1 MFAVRF
7 DPNSVVE
14 ETVQEQEISSLPVKR
29 SREEENESSED
40 SEEEVVNESLEEDE
54 EEVSEDDGS
63 SSSAAEDA
71 DGDVEMGE
79 MQEMPKKHSSVM
91 SRFKQTISLQDK
103 ISPDATVEEDGE
115 LQEEETAQ
123 KTLEQIPQPA
133 IVRDHLSK
141 QTASEHKS
149 VAWLN
154 TSKIHYDNSMVKPFS
169 TFSQELHPRLLQNI
183 EKHFSSESF
192 PIQTALLENVLPV
205 INFSLEATRK
215 HLTRRV
221 GDVLVNAST
230 GSGKTLAYSIPIVQ
244 LLYKRS
250 VNRLRALIIVPT
262 KLLIN
267 QVFDTMC
274 KLSQGSGLIVSISK
288 LENSVREEHKK
299 FLQSEPDILITTP
312 GRLVDHLQMQS
323 ISMKNLQV
331 LILDEADH
339 LLNQSFQNWCPELMH
354 RIASDKQD
362 QRPGN
367 VIKMVFS
374 ATLTT
379 NTEKLHGLNL
389 YNPKLFLMESVKLYN
404 LPAKLQEFLIRIPT
418 AKSSYKPLILLH
430 FLDRLKS
437 SKILVF
443 VKSNEAS
450 MRLACLLNILIDKGL
465 GQQHTVQTIN
475 SNSSKTENKRLVTE
489 FARADSNVQ
498 NKILITTDLMSR
510 GIDINDI
517 SDVINY
523 DPPISSQQYVHRCG
537 RTARAHSKGKA
548 YNFLVGK
555 GELDFW
561 KKHID
566 EDMSRDVS
574 TPAPQDWIEDVSSSE
589 DSDRDSDA
597 LVSISD
603 SEDHVYKESLVIL
616 KSKATGKS
624 SET

>member
-7 DPNSVVE
+7 DPSRV
-14 ETVQEQEISSLPVKR
+14 VQEVAADEQNLSRPVKR
-29 SREEENESSED
+29 PRDLDDEGSD
-40 SEEEVVNESLEEDE
+40 DEEDVMPE
-54 EEVSEDDGS
+54 EAENKRSESDASASSDD
-63 SSSAAEDA
+63 
-71 DGDVEMGE
+71 DVEME
-79 MQEMPKKHSSVM
+79 VELPKKHSSIM
-91 SRFKQTISLQDK
+91 SRFKQTISLQDQ
-103 ISPDATVEEDGE
+103 ISPSELVDG
-115 LQEEETAQ
+115 QEISEHVTGNA
-123 KTLEQIPQPA
+123 LEQIPQPA
-133 IVRDHLSK
+133 IVRDRLSK

-154 TSKIHYDNSMVKPFS
+154 TTKIHYDNSMVKPFS
-169 TFSQELHPRLLQNI
+169 DFSADLHPRLLQNI
-183 EKHFSSESF
+183 QKHFSSESF

-230 GSGKTLAYSIPIVQ
+230 GSGKTLAYSIPIAQ
-244 LLYKRS
+244 LLFKRT
-250 VNRLRALIIVPT
+250 VNRLRVLIIVPT

-267 QVFDTMC
+267 QVFDTIS

-299 FLQSEPDILITTP
+299 FLQSEPDILISTP
-312 GRLVDHLQMQS
+312 GRLVDHLQMKS
-323 ISMKNLQV
+323 ISMRNLQV
-331 LILDEADH
+331 LVLDEADH
-339 LLNQSFQNWCPELMH
+339 LLNQSFQNWCPELMQ
-354 RIASDKQD
+354 RIAADKQD
-362 QRPGN
+362 ERPGN

-389 YNPKLFLMESVKLYN
+389 HNPKLFLMDSVKLYN

-430 FLDRLKS
+430 LLNRLKR
-437 SKILVF
+437 SKVLVF

-450 MRLACLLNILIDKGL
+450 MRLACLLNILIEKGL
-465 GQQHTVQTIN
+465 GQQHSIQTIN
-475 SNSSKTENKRLVTE
+475 SNSSKAENKRLVAE
-489 FARADSNVQ
+489 FAKADCTLQ

-537 RTARAHSKGKA
+537 RTARAHSDGNA

-555 GELDFW
+555 GEKDFW
-561 KKHID
+561 ENHID
-566 EDMSRDVS
+566 EDLSRDV
-574 TPAPQDWIEDVSSSE
+574 TAPAPKDWHDDLASSE
-589 DSDRDSDA
+589 STEDNADT
-597 LVSISD
+597 LTSISD
-603 SEDHVYKESLVIL
+603 EEEQVYKESLVVL
-616 KSKATGKS
+616 KDKATGKS
-624 SET
+624 